1 MTQRRLILTHL
12 RRWGFITP
20 MDALELYGVMRLAAR
35 ISDLR
40 YDGYHI
46 DTEMVHAL
54 NRYGDKV
61 KYAKYILT
69 TSE

>member
-1 MTQRRLILTHL
+1 
-12 RRWGFITP
+12 

-46 DTEMVHAL
+46 DTEMIAAL
-54 NRYGDKV
+54 NRNGDRV
-61 KYAKYILT
+61 RYANYRLT
-69 TSE
+69 NAQ

>member
-1 MTQRRLILTHL
+1 
-12 RRWGFITP
+12 

-46 DTEMVHAL
+46 DTEMVEGTS
-54 NRYGDKV
+54 RFGEKV
-61 KYAKYILT
+61 RYAKYHLT
-69 TSE
+69 GYDLLTESGE